1 MHRKPLSSSIFETIQ
16 TQSMIDMGMIKGK
29 GKQHVTG
36 AETSRAAKFFT

>member
-16 TQSMIDMGMIKGK
+16 TQSMIDMGMIEGK